1 MTDAPNPDTEATD
14 PKVTTPETPT
24 PEPTDAGPTPA
35 ATKPATEPAATPAT
49 EPAAEPTT
57 KPARQTAT
65 KPATKQATKP
75 ATKPATKQ
83 ATKQATEPAIKPA
96 LPPTTAPATAKKK
109 PDTSAPYIWATGR
122 RKTAVAR
129 VRIRPGDG
137 EFVINKRKVTEYFK
151 LDKDQQAIRTPLE
164 VTDTSKSMDVIV
176 NVVGGGLSGQAG
188 AILLGVARALL
199 KADPDFGPKLKEHNL
214 LTRDPRKV
222 ERKKYGQRGARRRFQ
237 FSKR

>member
-14 PKVTTPETPT
+14 PKVTTPDTAT
-24 PEPTDAGPTPA
+24 PEPTDAGSTPTA
-35 ATKPATEPAATPAT
+35 
-49 EPAAEPTT
+49 T

-65 KPATKQATKP
+65 EPASKPATEP
-75 ATKPATKQ
+75 ATKPTA
-83 ATKQATEPAIKPA
+83 KPA

-109 PDTSAPYIWATGR
+109 PDTSAPYTWATGR

-137 EFVINKRKVTEYFK
+137 EFVINKRKVKEYFK
-151 LDKDQQAIRTPLE
+151 LDKDRQAVRTPLE
-164 VTDTSKSMDVIV
+164 VTDNSKSIDVIV

-188 AILLGVARALL
+188 AILLGVARALI
-199 KADPDFGPKLKEHNL
+199 KVDPDYGPKLKEHNL